1 MKSIINP
8 AFALILAA
16 GCGNRSPGVKNQI
29 SSSFINYMENPKA
42 DTIYL
47 GAGCFWCVEAVFQEL
62 QGVLSV
68 TPGYMGGHKPNPS
81 YEEVCTGLTGHAEVC
96 RLIFDPSLITLDEI
110 LEVYWY
116 THDPTTPNRQGNDVG
131 PQYRSVIFYTTEQQ
145 KEKALFYKNKLN
157 QVGAFPSQ
165 VITEIVPAGPFY
177 PAEDYHHNYY
187 RLHSDQPYCQYVIK
201 PKLEKFRKAFQHRLK
216 N

>member
-1 MKSIINP
+1 
-8 AFALILAA
+8 
-16 GCGNRSPGVKNQI
+16 
-29 SSSFINYMENPKA
+29 MENPKA